1 MPKKLN
7 KPKRKVL
14 PQMHIYCE
22 GEKTEPTYIRKYLN
36 KFYDGDRRRE
46 LIVLEETKKN
56 TPVQL
61 VEEAVAHKNRR
72 DCLADDVFWVVY
84 DRESIAK
91 YSNELHEKAMRLAK
105 RNGVNVAISNVCFEL
120 WILLHF
126 VKNSASYTSF
136 TDLMNSSALRKEL
149 AKIGIQ
155 KYDKGEKKVFDLIG
169 GDIGIARMNA
179 RDMNAQTK
187 AAAQEKMLEPYLLNP
202 YTEVNLLLDAID
214 EFD

>member
-1 MPKKLN
+1 MPKKID

-22 GEKTEPTYIRKYLN
+22 GEKTEPSYIKKYLN

-46 LIVLEETKKN
+46 LIVLEETRKN

-72 DCLADDVFWVVY
+72 NCPEGDVFWVVY

-91 YSNELHEKAMRLAK
+91 YPNELHERAMRSA
-105 RNGVNVAISNVCFEL
+105 RRHGINVAISNVCFEL

-126 VKNSASYTSF
+126 VKNSASYTSY
-136 TDLMNSSALRKEL
+136 TDLMSSSPIKKEL
-149 AKIGIQ
+149 AKIGIA
-155 KYDKGEKKVFDLIG
+155 KYEKGEKKIFDLIDG
-169 GDIGIARMNA
+169 NIGIARMNA
-179 RDMNAQTK
+179 EDMNAQTR
-187 AAAQEKMLEPYLLNP
+187 AAAQANMLEPYFLNP
-202 YTEVNLLLDAID
+202 YTEVHKLLDAID